1 MTAKRVTSGSAG
13 RFPWGFALG
22 ISLCVL
28 TALLLAVSAAMYS
41 RWLMMAPREA
51 AAPQSDSPSAADT
64 KEMVLEVVD
73 LRAQDVLKARLL
85 QQSGAAYLRTS
96 DFVWIKLNPS
106 TPVTMGSRRD
116 VRAGAIL
123 DVTAKPK
130 SVPGQWDAIGLTV
143 LTGYV
148 RVSGG
153 S

>member
-1 MTAKRVTSGSAG
+1 MTAKRVSPEPAN

-22 ISLCVL
+22 ISFCVL
-28 TALLLAVSAAMYS
+28 AALLLAVSAATYS
-41 RWLMMAPREA
+41 RWLMMAPQGA
-51 AAPQSDSPSAADT
+51 SAPQSNSSPVVDT

-73 LRAQDVLKARLL
+73 LRAQDLLKARLL

-96 DFVWIKLNPS
+96 DFVWIKWDPS

-116 VRAGAIL
+116 IRIGAIL
-123 DVTAKPK
+123 DVTAVPK
-130 SVPGQWDAIGLTV
+130 SAQGQWDAVGLTV